1 MRRMLCLFA
10 ALFAVNAE
18 APEPSIIRHWN
29 NFVTETRV
37 WVALE
42 QVYMATPGE
51 SPIEAQRQWEKVRAA
66 FREVDVIVRNQ

>member
-1 MRRMLCLFA
+1 MKRLLLLFA
-10 ALFAVNAE
+10 FTCAAAE
-18 APEPSIIRHWN
+18 APEPSIVRHWN
-29 NFVTETRV
+29 NFVTESRV

-66 FREVDVIVRNQ
+66 FHTVDVIVRNQ